1 MLRVFLPY
9 DAACFWPRA
18 VDHHPL
24 PCYNPRD
31 SIPAMGEEDLMG
43 RIVVVGSLNMD
54 LVVKADRMPVPGETI
69 RGHGFHAIPGGKGAN
84 QAAAIALLGGEV
96 AMVGHVGDDV
106 FGPQLVGNL
115 QAKGVDTRHV
125 STLAGVATGTALIIV
140 DGRGENSIVIA
151 AGANG
156 LVSPRDIDSCDDLL
170 RQAEYLVLQ
179 LEIPLET
186 VSYAIQ
192 KATHYGLQVVLNP
205 APASDLPA
213 ALLGGVRYLVP
224 NESEAAFLSGQKVS
238 DVATARRAAQRLHAQ
253 GVPVVIIT
261 LGSQGALVLT
271 DDGAFQV
278 PAPRVQV
285 VDTTAAG
292 DAFVGGLV
300 ASLNRGLSLR
310 QAVRCAV
317 CAGAVAVTRFGAQT
331 SLPTHAEVQ
340 SLCDMS
346 G

>member
-1 MLRVFLPY
+1 
-9 DAACFWPRA
+9 
-18 VDHHPL
+18 
-24 PCYNPRD
+24 
-31 SIPAMGEEDLMG
+31 MG

-54 LVVKADRMPVPGETI
+54 LVVRADRMPVPGETI

-96 AMVGHVGDDV
+96 AMIGHVGDDT

-115 QAKGVDTRHV
+115 QAKGVDTRYV
-125 STLAGVATGTALIIV
+125 SALTGVATGTALIIV
-140 DGRGENSIVIA
+140 DGQGENSIVIA
-151 AGANG
+151 AGANA
-156 LVSPRDIDSCDDLL
+156 LVSPQDIDDCDDLL

-179 LEIPLET
+179 CEIPLET
-186 VSYAIQ
+186 VSYAVQ
-192 KATHYGLQVVLNP
+192 KASRYGLRAVLNP
-205 APASDLPA
+205 APACDLPRE
-213 ALLGGVRYLVP
+213 LLRGVHYLVP
-224 NESEAAFLSGQKVS
+224 NESEAEYLSGQKVS

-253 GVPVVIIT
+253 GVPVVIVT
-261 LGSQGALVLT
+261 LGSQGALVLA
-271 DDGAFQV
+271 DDETFQV

-300 ASLNRGLSLR
+300 VSLSRGLSLR
-310 QAVRCAV
+310 EAVRYAV

-340 SLCDMS
+340 SLCDS
-346 G
+346 